1 MSVDFQ
7 AEDEY
12 INVSGDLPGFIAE
25 LTSFKSKHTSFEYR
39 IAVNESEKVA
49 FKPLKKAL
57 TPVRT
62 TYFRK

>member
-1 MSVDFQ
+1 MNI
-7 AEDEY
+7 
-12 INVSGDLPGFIAE
+12 INVSRDLLGFIAR
-25 LTSFKSKHTSFEYR
+25 LTSKHLSFEYR

-57 TPVRT
+57 MPVRK

>member
-1 MSVDFQ
+1 MNI
-7 AEDEY
+7 

-25 LTSFKSKHTSFEYR
+25 LTTLTSKHTSFEYR
-39 IAVNESEKVA
+39 ISVNESEKVA

>member
-1 MSVDFQ
+1 MNI
-7 AEDEY
+7 
-12 INVSGDLPGFIAE
+12 INVSGDLPGFIAR
-25 LTSFKSKHTSFEYR
+25 LTSFTSKHTSFEYR

-57 TPVRT
+57 MPVRT